1 MVNNIYIFHAF
12 YKYYFV
18 RIKSV
23 EKTKKAIKMKQ
34 NNFYNISSELEFTR
48 KIIYIKLYIQ
58 DFTNNN
64 NEYINRYYYYLLL
77 KNFSLKLQCKNS
89 KLKKK
94 VLTSLLDFLATYQK
108 MYDFDFISK
117 KHNIF
122 VNIYLLDLNDFK
134 MFYSFK

>member
-23 EKTKKAIKMKQ
+23 EITKKAIKMQ
-34 NNFYNISSELEFTR
+34 SNNFYNISSELEFTR
-48 KIIYIKLYIQ
+48 KILHIKLNIQ

-64 NEYINRYYYYLLL
+64 NDYVNSYYYYLLL
-77 KNFSLKLQCKNS
+77 KNFSLKLKCKNS
-89 KLKKK
+89 KLKNK
-94 VLTSLLDFLATYQK
+94 VLKGLLDFLASYEK
-108 MYDFDFISK
+108 CYDFEFISK
-117 KHNIF
+117 KHKIF
-122 VNIYLLDLNDFK
+122 VDIYLLDLNDFK

>member
-1 MVNNIYIFHAF
+1 M
-12 YKYYFV
+12 
-18 RIKSV
+18 KS
-23 EKTKKAIKMKQ
+23 
-34 NNFYNISSELEFTR
+34 NNFYKISSEVEFFR
-48 KIIYIKLYIQ
+48 KITYIKVNIQ

-64 NEYINRYYYYLLL
+64 NDYVNRYYYYLLL

-89 KLKKK
+89 KLKDK
-94 VLTSLLDFLATYQK
+94 VLTGLLNFLATYNK